1 MLRKRIIVCL
11 DVQDGRVVKGT
22 SFKDL
27 RDVGDP
33 VELAQRYEAEGADEI
48 VFLDISASAEGRRT
62 LLEVVSRTAEVLFV
76 PLTVGGGINEVADVA
91 LALRAGADKVSI
103 NTAAVKRPEL
113 IGEASAR
120 FGKQCVVASI
130 DARLEKRQIE
140 LVARHDAPAIS
151 QVPGHSA
158 GGTPAAEPPNV
169 PSGSWFRVF
178 THGGRTAT
186 ELDAVAWARQC
197 ASMGAG
203 EILVTS
209 IDQDGRRDGYDLE
222 LTARIVEAVNV
233 PVIASGGA
241 GTADHV
247 RDVFL
252 LAGADA
258 ALIAGILHDG
268 VTTVGAI
275 KRTLADAGIA
285 VRAEDSAPMP

>member
-1 MLRKRIIVCL
+1 MLRKRVIVCL

-62 LLEVVSRTAEVLFV
+62 LLEVVSRTAEHLFI

-91 LALRAGADKVSI
+91 LVLRAGADKVSI

-113 IGEASAR
+113 IGEAAVR

-130 DARLEKRQIE
+130 DARVEKRQIE
-140 LVARHDAPAIS
+140 LVARS
-151 QVPGHSA
+151 E
-158 GGTPAAEPPNV
+158 GTPVAGNQAQQQTTTSLQ
-169 PSGSWFRVF
+169 PSTGTWFRVF
-178 THGGRTAT
+178 THGGRSPT
-186 ELDAVAWARQC
+186 ELDAIAWAKQC
-197 ASMGAG
+197 AALGAG
-203 EILVTS
+203 EILATS
-209 IDQDGRRDGYDLE
+209 IDQDGHRRGYDLE
-222 LTARIVEAVNV
+222 FTARVVEAVGV

-241 GTADHV
+241 GTAEHM

-258 ALIAGILHDG
+258 ALAAGIFHDG
-268 VTTVGAI
+268 TTSVRAV
-275 KRTLADAGIA
+275 KQVLASAGIPIRA
-285 VRAEDSAPMP
+285 VDESPPAA